1 MHSSNNNEFKNLS
14 LVDIRGCE
22 IMESLHEGWFRFATS
37 NLRLAYLRL
46 QKARGPTIQPQF
58 SSSAESMEIP
68 YRNCLKLEFSDEPQ
82 ALMYQLWTSY
92 SNTLF
97 LTRNL
102 TDNRRILQE
111 GVDFKQ
117 IDKEWEWDNFI
128 ILQALMGSMACYIFP
143 ALSNLPLWES
153 RNFIAAMLLH
163 IGVSESLYYWLRKS
177 GSGTFLEHLILS
189 GVIGIPVF
197 GSCAIGYGSICM
209 IYGYVLIFDFLRC
222 LGHCNVEIVP
232 YQLFD
237 RLPFLKYL
245 LYTPTVINGII
256 ALASREKARVT
267 LADIQYCYTMCGLKL
282 EKGYI
287 YYLKP
292 RSTEYKLV
300 ADLPDSNK
308 GLGDNYFIV
317 SGNWEFAP
325 DEDLHLYPFSRT
337 IFIEALPQ
345 PPKDFRKSFFPSKDF
360 KKLLDLPVQKQRA
373 PLLLNYIPTYKF
385 VLPDVLKKKSKSPPS
400 ATTLLATSSP
410 RPDQASTSN
419 LAERPSTSAPHLIL
433 PSQRKR
439 RRQTTIAV
447 EIGRKKVVIDD
458 LLADS
463 PDTVNAQPSPSQSKP
478 KPKPK
483 RLKKAQPKA
492 MVTQIDTK
500 DTLPISKLA
509 ESEKTFST
517 VEKRPTEA
525 EPSQL
530 TRSKRP
536 RSEPTTTSRS
546 LKSDA
551 PWAPAITIEDKPVRA
566 GDNADD
572 IEVGVALFTAL
583 LLPKDL
589 NRNVDMSK
597 HKNFALML
605 QHSIQALIDRAEVAK
620 KAQDEALVKADA
632 AEAIAKVLETEK
644 NEAQEKTAE
653 AQAELQVAL
662 TTKDVEIK
670 AADEKAYAEGAA
682 DVNEDYK
689 KQVKQACNKGFTLGW
704 MAALKKLAVPEDSP
718 LKNAGDLILS
728 FPFTPSQSEDEVESE
743 EEDEAEKKEAAG
755 AKSPTLNEQVPDLFQ
770 DEEDE
775 VSKGASAEK
784 TSFEASITEKS
795 LDQILKEIDVEL
807 AAEKVARKS
816 SQMSSE
822 PQSQPANDVE

>member
-1 MHSSNNNEFKNLS
+1 M
-14 LVDIRGCE
+14 VR
-22 IMESLHEGWFRFATS
+22 A
-37 NLRLAYLRL
+37 
-46 QKARGPTIQPQF
+46 
-58 SSSAESMEIP
+58 
-68 YRNCLKLEFSDEPQ
+68 
-82 ALMYQLWTSY
+82 
-92 SNTLF
+92 
-97 LTRNL
+97 
-102 TDNRRILQE
+102 
-111 GVDFKQ
+111 
-117 IDKEWEWDNFI
+117 
-128 ILQALMGSMACYIFP
+128 
-143 ALSNLPLWES
+143 
-153 RNFIAAMLLH
+153 
-163 IGVSESLYYWLRKS
+163 KS
-177 GSGTFLEHLILS
+177 
-189 GVIGIPVF
+189 
-197 GSCAIGYGSICM
+197 
-209 IYGYVLIFDFLRC
+209 
-222 LGHCNVEIVP
+222 
-232 YQLFD
+232 
-237 RLPFLKYL
+237 
-245 LYTPTVINGII
+245 
-256 ALASREKARVT
+256 
-267 LADIQYCYTMCGLKL
+267 
-282 EKGYI
+282 
-287 YYLKP
+287 
-292 RSTEYKLV
+292 
-300 ADLPDSNK
+300 
-308 GLGDNYFIV
+308 
-317 SGNWEFAP
+317 
-325 DEDLHLYPFSRT
+325 
-337 IFIEALPQ
+337 LPQ

-492 MVTQIDTK
+492 MKELVQKTK
-500 DTLPISKLA
+500 EAANLSKSLNKA
-509 ESEKTFST
+509 ECKM
-517 VEKRPTEA
+517 K
-525 EPSQL
+525 
-530 TRSKRP
+530 
-536 RSEPTTTSRS
+536 
-546 LKSDA
+546 
-551 PWAPAITIEDKPVRA
+551 
-566 GDNADD
+566 
-572 IEVGVALFTAL
+572 
-583 LLPKDL
+583 
-589 NRNVDMSK
+589 
-597 HKNFALML
+597 
-605 QHSIQALIDRAEVAK
+605 ALIDRAEVAK

-689 KQVKQACNKGFTLGW
+689 KQVKQ
-704 MAALKKLAVPEDSP
+704 KLAVPEDSP